1 MDNIHRFK
9 DDPDWGRFLHRFWS
23 DDLSILDRKYVNER
37 DWRTHKLTLP
47 DNIFDLNYAFACAV
61 NAERC
66 SIHGV
71 QFRRHV
77 KNTLPLVETDH
88 EPPTHTVIIEANIHA
103 TGTSGKKIT
112 RSMRHRIIQ
121 SCGDSGL
128 RRGRSTCIDPAL
140 CLYTGCRVMC
150 ILDNVGLTESVPR
163 GNGTVCTVVGMKL
176 KEQCDSFKWKN
187 YFGRKVWTVN
197 AKDVE
202 YIELQKYPKSKEIE
216 VLEMRLVELENCLLD
231 TNLPDQNSVERSI
244 EQVKHQLKRERSKY
258 IFQLTPSKMTCRLNN
273 FKPSK
278 FYDDSNEEPFKPF
291 PLLVEQ
297 FLINLNTAS
306 TGHKL
311 QGLSKDVLI
320 ITSWPKQQT
329 NNWEYVVISR
339 VRTRSGLFLLQPLSM
354 EKNFGPSQ
362 ELKRFFKVAREK
374 ESLFLEKRK
383 RMLSKLQESL
393 NLD

>member
-23 DDLSILDRKYVNER
+23 DDLSIPDRKYVNER

-128 RRGRSTCIDPAL
+128 RRGRSTCIDRGCTHKIIRHRTILFPAIFEKN
-140 CLYTGCRVMC
+140 RVFAVRSSFAGPPFF
-150 ILDNVGLTESVPR
+150 ILAD
-163 GNGTVCTVVGMKL
+163 
-176 KEQCDSFKWKN
+176 
-187 YFGRKVWTVN
+187 
-197 AKDVE
+197 A
-202 YIELQKYPKSKEIE
+202 
-216 VLEMRLVELENCLLD
+216 
-231 TNLPDQNSVERSI
+231 RS
-244 EQVKHQLKRERSKY
+244 EP
-258 IFQLTPSKMTCRLNN
+258 PSTII
-273 FKPSK
+273 KPW
-278 FYDDSNEEPFKPF
+278 
-291 PLLVEQ
+291 PLL
-297 FLINLNTAS
+297 
-306 TGHKL
+306 
-311 QGLSKDVLI
+311 
-320 ITSWPKQQT
+320 
-329 NNWEYVVISR
+329 YV
-339 VRTRSGLFLLQPLSM
+339 
-354 EKNFGPSQ
+354 
-362 ELKRFFKVAREK
+362 
-374 ESLFLEKRK
+374 
-383 RMLSKLQESL
+383 
-393 NLD
+393 